1 MRPLL
6 LLCSVLLFQAPS
18 AWAQVDL
25 PKEDI
30 LEAIEI
36 ILSLPETEALY
47 QHSFTEGLTLLLY
60 QPERPYIGNRQAN
73 NNFYHNL
80 SDHDFSRFPRP
91 VQLLNRFQAEDF
103 GIETRYLTH
112 LGVTTGPNRIR
123 IGLSSTLFEDEDFY
137 LAQFALIRE
146 NSEADWEIHARH
158 FEIR

>member
-6 LLCSVLLFQAPS
+6 LLCSALLFQAPS
-18 AWAQVDL
+18 GSAQADL

-30 LEAIEI
+30 LEAIAM

-60 QPERPYIGNRQAN
+60 QPERPYVGNRRTDVG
-73 NNFYHNL
+73 FYHNL
-80 SDHDFSRFPRP
+80 SDRDFSRFPRP
-91 VQLLNRFQAEDF
+91 VQLLNRFQAADF
-103 GIETRYLTH
+103 DIEPRYLTH
-112 LGVTTGPNRIR
+112 LGITTSPNRIR

-137 LAQFALIRE
+137 LAQFALVRE
-146 NSEADWEIHARH
+146 NSEADWEIHSRY